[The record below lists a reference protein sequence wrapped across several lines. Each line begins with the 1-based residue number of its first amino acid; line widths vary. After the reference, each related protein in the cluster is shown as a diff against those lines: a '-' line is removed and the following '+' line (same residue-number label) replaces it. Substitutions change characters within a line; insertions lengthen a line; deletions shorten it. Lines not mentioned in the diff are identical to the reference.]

1 MCDNFETIRNF
12 LNFEN
17 PNTLYYINVF
27 QRKKDNPDLSKNS
40 VLLKC
45 YYIRSLTDFNNY
57 KVSIIKACELNKA
70 RAYIELN
77 AKDTQKIALYALK
90 KTAELIYNGEYD
102 AVKNVY
108 NDSCGNSKCIGQK
121 LWLIDID
128 SNDSFTEEG
137 LNSTLN
143 LQVESVKQQLFSLDS
158 EIKLTLNTKNGIH
171 LICTPF
177 PLNNWKKIENVDII
191 KHAVTLLYM
200 FSS

>member
-1 MCDNFETIRNF
+1 MCDNFKTIRNF

-17 PNTLYYINVF
+17 PNTLYYINVC
-27 QRKKDNPDLSKNS
+27 QRKKDNPDLYKHS
-40 VLLKC
+40 VLIKC
-45 YYIRSLTDFNNY
+45 YYIRSLTDFDKY
-57 KVSIIKACELNKA
+57 KESIIKDCELNKA

-77 AKDTQKIALYALK
+77 AKDTQTIALYALK
-90 KTAELIYNGEYD
+90 KTAELVYNGEYD

-128 SNDSFTEEG
+128 SKDSIESARKQLIS
-137 LNSTLN
+137 LNS
-143 LQVESVKQQLFSLDS
+143 V
-158 EIKLTLNTKNGIH
+158 IKLTLNTKNGIH
-171 LICTPF
+171 FICTPF
-177 PLNNWKKIENVDII
+177 PLNKWEKIENVDII